1 MGIFD
6 VFKKKAKIPQQI
18 DRPNETVNIV
28 NQVSASGRTNAT
40 QVDIDF
46 DTINSI
52 KSTFVAFDVETTGLS
67 ASIDRIVEVGAV
79 FFVNGV
85 PAHRYQTLINPGVK
99 ISAAAT
105 NVNHITNEMLEKALQ
120 ETVVYPQLIDFLG
133 EAINGNIIMCA
144 HNASF
149 DFEFLCKT
157 LSRLGYN
164 ANITYVDTLSLSRK
178 YVRSLE
184 NHRLATVGN
193 HFGFTNI
200 EAHRAGSD
208 AELCGKILCGVLDL
222 ISENIEKE
230 KKRIQNSVP
239 TQEELE
245 VCAFIQ
251 NSLSL
256 KGVDVEKLRFRKN
269 SSNYVEATCLY
280 PFLKFKLTRKRKYI
294 IVSKNA
300 AIENPLPMESCTEGE
315 GGATYVRVYFNNPY
329 DLMPFSDYFLI
340 KYNHY
345 HKSMLDY
352 SSQNSYTRKE
362 AERII
367 KTMRYITREE
377 EEIILSSVRNQKYE
391 DIPPIEFN
399 KRIDK
404 EDVKIVAMNNRCPL
418 SEVININ
425 DWEKGYDVGSPYY
438 YEGERARKEGKIDEA
453 IVLFDKARY
462 YGYEAPALYES
473 YAKAFR
479 QIKDYSNEIL
489 IIDEFLSRNTYG
501 KEGVFSARRD
511 KVIKLLFTQQE
522 SEHKVQKTAPE

>member
-52 KSTFVAFDVETTGLS
+52 KSTFVAFDVETTG
-67 ASIDRIVEVGAV
+67 
-79 FFVNGV
+79 
-85 PAHRYQTLINPGVK
+85 
-99 ISAAAT
+99 
-105 NVNHITNEMLEKALQ
+105 
-120 ETVVYPQLIDFLG
+120 
-133 EAINGNIIMCA
+133 
-144 HNASF
+144 
-149 DFEFLCKT
+149 
-157 LSRLGYN
+157 
-164 ANITYVDTLSLSRK
+164 
-178 YVRSLE
+178 
-184 NHRLATVGN
+184 
-193 HFGFTNI
+193 
-200 EAHRAGSD
+200 
-208 AELCGKILCGVLDL
+208 
-222 ISENIEKE
+222 
-230 KKRIQNSVP
+230 
-239 TQEELE
+239 
-245 VCAFIQ
+245 
-251 NSLSL
+251 
-256 KGVDVEKLRFRKN
+256 
-269 SSNYVEATCLY
+269 
-280 PFLKFKLTRKRKYI
+280 
-294 IVSKNA
+294 
-300 AIENPLPMESCTEGE
+300 
-315 GGATYVRVYFNNPY
+315 
-329 DLMPFSDYFLI
+329 
-340 KYNHY
+340 
-345 HKSMLDY
+345 
-352 SSQNSYTRKE
+352 
-362 AERII
+362 
-367 KTMRYITREE
+367 
-377 EEIILSSVRNQKYE
+377 SSVRNQKYE